1 MDSILKAS
9 GSVFAQRC
17 HSRHSGVSRSRGQV
31 VQLRK
36 LLFSTSSS
44 FLPPTPASC
53 RSHGR
58 QIKKERKQ
66 SKGRK
71 FPRGLFASPQ
81 SSVSDN
87 DSGSHLGAILIE
99 MEAVLRVSSA
109 ELTAHFA
116 SRSRKFRSASSEIGF
131 CLSTLA
137 IPPIPPPREGRRRGE
152 ASSPVRREGKQ
163 LWASER
169 ASGGIALVVEEPRN
183 AEVGSLEWTPA
194 ENLNRNCEGN
204 LLPPSPLAESIA
216 SRPVVWAAD
225 ELRASP
231 SDKRR
236 VRSCV
241 WLRIA
246 ACERR

>member
-58 QIKKERKQ
+58 QIKKERKR

-87 DSGSHLGAILIE
+87 DSGSHSGAILIE

-169 ASGGIALVVEEPRN
+169 AS
-183 AEVGSLEWTPA
+183 EW
-194 ENLNRNCEGN
+194 RNCTCRRGAAKRG
-204 LLPPSPLAESIA
+204 SRLAGMDAGGELESKLRGQLVAAVAFGGEHSEQTSRLGGRRAA
-216 SRPVVWAAD
+216 SQ
-225 ELRASP
+225 S
-231 SDKRR
+231 
-236 VRSCV
+236 
-241 WLRIA
+241 
-246 ACERR
+246 ER